1 MTDNAKS
8 PILSKNVSS
17 SIGLEPPLRFPG
29 FEDKWN
35 KEKISDSFDF
45 LPINTLS
52 RADLADD
59 GEVANIHYGDILTI
73 IGNTLD
79 ISNFKLPFVKNAGRE
94 MFKQETLKNGDLIF
108 ADTAEDY
115 TVGKS
120 TEIYNMGSSYVVS
133 GLHTIACRPK
143 NTFACGFLGYY
154 TNSPAYRT
162 QLLPLMQ
169 GIKVYSISKT
179 NLGSTYIT
187 YPTVVEQQKIADFL
201 SLVDER
207 IEKQRQ
213 LVEVLKRYK
222 RGLFSSVYLAKQ
234 ADWERVCLGDF
245 SKVSGGYAFDSKTY
259 TESGKYSVLTIGNVS
274 GDRYV
279 EIDGCNKVNH
289 IPVDIQQYQIL
300 QPNDLVISM
309 TGNVGRVSIV
319 NQNDCLLN
327 QRVAKLDIMDSII
340 REYVY
345 QVLSCSNFEQE
356 MNNVGQGAA
365 QKNIKNSD
373 IEHFGF
379 CVPKDK
385 KELQTVVSML
395 LGIDNTI
402 LKQEKILVN
411 LAHSKQAL
419 LQQMFI

>member
-1 MTDNAKS
+1 MLQDFRGICRYTTSEKIAGIEFEKQNLLLANIRPYLKKVWFANFSGAASTDVLVLKATT
-8 PILSKNVSS
+8 IV
-17 SIGLEPPLRFPG
+17 PG
-29 FEDKWN
+29 FLKHIIANE
-35 KEKISDSFDF
+35 SF
-45 LPINTLS
+45 I
-52 RADLADD
+52 
-59 GEVANIHYGDILTI
+59 
-73 IGNTLD
+73 
-79 ISNFKLPFVKNAGRE
+79 
-94 MFKQETLKNGDLIF
+94 
-108 ADTAEDY
+108 
-115 TVGKS
+115 
-120 TEIYNMGSSYVVS
+120 SYVMSAVKGS
-133 GLHTIACRPK
+133 KMPRGDKSHILNYT
-143 NTFACGFLGYY
+143 LGM
-154 TNSPAYRT
+154 PCHD
-162 QLLPLMQ
+162 
-169 GIKVYSISKT
+169 
-179 NLGSTYIT
+179 
-187 YPTVVEQQKIADFL
+187 EQQKIADFL

>member
-1 MTDNAKS
+1 MLSAGAGFINQSEKYSRDNAGQSLAKYTVLNKGELAYNHGASKQKPFGCCYMLTEDSARIPYVYHCFAIPDNS
-8 PILSKNVSS
+8 PSYVATLLNNRRLERQLKKLISS
-17 SIGLEPPLRFPG
+17 SVRMDGLL
-29 FEDKWN
+29 N
-35 KEKISDSFDF
+35 ISYDEYMSVDIF
-45 LPINTLS
+45 LPS
-52 RADLADD
+52 LA
-59 GEVANIHYGDILTI
+59 
-73 IGNTLD
+73 
-79 ISNFKLPFVKNAGRE
+79 
-94 MFKQETLKNGDLIF
+94 
-108 ADTAEDY
+108 
-115 TVGKS
+115 
-120 TEIYNMGSSYVVS
+120 
-133 GLHTIACRPK
+133 
-143 NTFACGFLGYY
+143 
-154 TNSPAYRT
+154 
-162 QLLPLMQ
+162 
-169 GIKVYSISKT
+169 
-179 NLGSTYIT
+179 
-187 YPTVVEQQKIADFL
+187 EQQKIADFL

>member
-1 MTDNAKS
+1 
-8 PILSKNVSS
+8 
-17 SIGLEPPLRFPG
+17 
-29 FEDKWN
+29 
-35 KEKISDSFDF
+35 
-45 LPINTLS
+45 
-52 RADLADD
+52 
-59 GEVANIHYGDILTI
+59 
-73 IGNTLD
+73 
-79 ISNFKLPFVKNAGRE
+79 

-222 RGLFSSVYLAKQ
+222 RGLLSLVFKGNFQMVKLADICDFVSSSHTISNLGARESGIYPVYDAAGLSMYIDTYDMHEEYISIVKDGSGIGRLQKCDKNSSFIGTLGALVAKNCEIDYLFAVLQ
-234 ADWERVCLGDF
+234 TIDF
-245 SKVSGGYAFDSKTY
+245 SRFATGMA
-259 TESGKYSVLTIGNVS
+259 IP
-274 GDRYV
+274 
-279 EIDGCNKVNH
+279 H
-289 IPVDIQQYQIL
+289 IYYKDYKNTLIPLPSQD
-300 QPNDLVISM
+300 
-309 TGNVGRVSIV
+309 T
-319 NQNDCLLN
+319 
-327 QRVAKLDIMDSII
+327 
-340 REYVY
+340 
-345 QVLSCSNFEQE
+345 
-356 MNNVGQGAA
+356 
-365 QKNIKNSD
+365 QKNISRLFRNIDIHIEQNS
-373 IEHFGF
+373 IQ
-379 CVPKDK
+379 
-385 KELQTVVSML
+385 L
-395 LGIDNTI
+395 DN
-402 LKQEKILVN
+402 ILV
-411 LAHSKQAL
+411 LKHGL